1 MPVWGEE
8 LYVSDEGAGQAQAQS
23 RIDAL
28 TFYVQSLQ
36 K

>member
-8 LYVSDEGAGQAQAQS
+8 LYVSAEGVGQRQAKD

-28 TFYVQSLQ
+28 TEYLRRMQ